1 MDSCSVSTA
10 DMPVVLVL
18 MACRAADS
26 HNRYRGETGSS
37 PGARCM
43 DRASSACCCIH
54 IQSRNQEA
62 SVAFGCPSGASK
74 RPA

>member
-10 DMPVVLVL
+10 GMPVVLVW

-26 HNRYRGETGSS
+26 HNRSRGETGSS
-37 PGARCM
+37 SDARCM
-43 DRASSACCCIH
+43 DRAGNACCCIH
-54 IQSRNQEA
+54 IRSQNQEA
-62 SVAFGCPSGASK
+62 SVAFGWPSGASK